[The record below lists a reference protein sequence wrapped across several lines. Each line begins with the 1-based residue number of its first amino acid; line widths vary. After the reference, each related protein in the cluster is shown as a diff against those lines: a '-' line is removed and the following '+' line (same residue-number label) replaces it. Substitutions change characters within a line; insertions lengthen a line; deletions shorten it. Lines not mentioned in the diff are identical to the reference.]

1 MARRLAILCPA
12 ILGLMGAAATNAHTQ
27 QLTWQPGPATAPI
40 GIDLAQIV
48 VPDGYLYLGR
58 AGTEA
63 LMELTE
69 NPLTGM
75 EQATVTSASEES
87 FWFLVFEWDEMGY
100 VDDSEG
106 HELDTD
112 EIMRE
117 IRRGTAEANKER
129 ERRGWTTMSIVGW
142 HEPPHY
148 DRVTHN
154 LTWST
159 IIESEGE
166 RGTNHIVKLLGR
178 RGVMT
183 ATLVSPVDELARATK
198 EVDQLLAG
206 YSFRPGNTYAEF
218 QPGRDRMA
226 DVGLTALI
234 AGGAGAALV
243 KSGLLARLWKLVVA
257 GVAAAAAAF
266 GKFRKRLFSGG
277 GGGLQAQRTV

>member
-1 MARRLAILCPA
+1 M
-12 ILGLMGAAATNAHTQ
+12 
-27 QLTWQPGPATAPI
+27 WQTGPAKAPI

-48 VPDGYLYLGR
+48 VPEGYLYLDR

-100 VDDSEG
+100 VDDSEA
-106 HELDTD
+106 HALDAD
-112 EIMRE
+112 EIMRQ

-129 ERRGWTTMSIVGW
+129 QRRGWASMSIVGW
-142 HEPPHY
+142 QEPPHY
-148 DRVTHN
+148 DPVTHN

-166 RGTNHIVKLLGR
+166 RGTNRIVKLLGR

-206 YSFRPGNTYAEF
+206 YSFRAGNTYAEF
-218 QPGRDRMA
+218 QPGSDRIA
-226 DVGLTALI
+226 EIGLTALI

-243 KSGLLARLWKLVVA
+243 KSGLLARLWKLIVGGLA
-257 GVAAAAAAF
+257 AVAAGL
-266 GKFRKRLFSGG
+266 GKFGKRLFGG
-277 GGGLQAQRTV
+277 GSGGGLQEQRTV

>member
-1 MARRLAILCPA
+1 MAPRLTILCPA
-12 ILGLMGAAATNAHTQ
+12 ILGLIWGGTTNAHAQ
-27 QLTWQPGPATAPI
+27 QPMWQPGPAKAAI

-48 VPDGYLYLGR
+48 VPDGYLYLDR

-75 EQATVTSASEES
+75 EQATVTSADEES

-100 VDDSEG
+100 VDDSEAQ
-106 HELDTD
+106 ELDSD
-112 EIMRE
+112 EIMRD

-129 ERRGWTTMSIVGW
+129 KRRGWGTMSIAGW
-142 HEPPHY
+142 QEPPHY
-148 DRVTHN
+148 DPVTHN

-159 IIESEGE
+159 IIESGGE
-166 RGTNHIVKLLGR
+166 QGTNRIVKLLGR

-198 EVDQLLAG
+198 EADQLLAG

-218 QPGRDRMA
+218 QPGSDRIA
-226 DVGLTALI
+226 EIRLTALI

-243 KSGLLARLWKLVVA
+243 KSGLLARLWKLVAA
-257 GVAAAAAAF
+257 GLAAVAAGLGKF
-266 GKFRKRLFSGG
+266 GKRIFGGG
-277 GGGLQAQRTV
+277 GGGLQEQRTV